1 MRLVTVEIV
10 SDGDS
15 VTNNDLEEI
24 TFVNFPLTDEKEITK
39 CNKSVK
45 ENMKKCSHCSF
56 EIKKTSKLKWHVQ
69 RFHG

>member
-10 SDGDS
+10 SDGDI

-39 CNKSVK
+39 CNKNVK

-56 EIKKTSKLKWHVQ
+56 EIKKISKLKWHVQ